1 MIPPCF
7 KIFHLKESLTSNF
20 KTARK
25 KRFFNG
31 TTSNWFLYKQMN
43 LKKLCKQKNFTSII
57 YGHVQKYQTL
67 FALFLDIWHDCYLFI
82 INENLWEQKASNF
95 LNLST
100 NDKFLTSK
108 KFTFCRCI
116 YLNKIGLIHKQ
127 EKWSKS
133 NTMKNVKMINPF
145 IGAV

>member
-67 FALFLDIWHDCYLFI
+67 FALFLDIWHDYYLFI

-116 YLNKIGLIHKQ
+116 CLNKIGLIHKQ
-127 EKWSKS
+127 EKWLKS